1 MSKLPRYKTL
11 TALRYTNDMFKTLPR
26 VMSKSPRY
34 TVFKYKTLTGL
45 FSRFFAIFLDNLFFF
60 ASRARLPVAR
70 RAGPLRLCETK

>member
-1 MSKLPRYKTL
+1 MSK
-11 TALRYTNDMFKTLPR
+11 F
-26 VMSKSPRY
+26 PRY
-34 TVFKYKTLTGL
+34 TIFKYKTLTGL